1 MSVKIKELSK
11 DLIKSA
17 NNNSFGGKRGDI
29 EEHEYKVY
37 CDRVLSWGLSER
49 KTQKIVDKVYDY
61 FSRAI
66 SLGAQ
71 HVSVAVAGAS
81 NYNAQKLDK
90 SDKILS
96 NSADFIDWFNEIEEQ
111 ATRKKPNKIEW
122 LIKNIIWGVSGEYSV
137 NKEWKELAGRSRK
150 DFEILYDELSKK
162 YEFKKTSIPYKIHNN
177 LIEVEDITQAPIYA
191 DDDFCVYKEQG
202 KICIDF
208 RMKPQRQLIVAL
220 KSRHFVWVSSQELW
234 KATATDE
241 LIEWTKT
248 ISQKYEQY
256 I

>member
-1 MSVKIKELSK
+1 MSVKIKELRK
-11 DLIKSA
+11 DLIESA
-17 NNNSFGGKRGDI
+17 NNSSFGGKRGDI

-37 CDRVLSWGLSER
+37 CDRVLSWKLSEI
-49 KTQKIVDKVYDY
+49 KTQKIIDKVYDY
-61 FSRAI
+61 FSKAI
-66 SLGAQ
+66 SLEAQ

-81 NYNAQKLDK
+81 NYNAKKLDK

-111 ATRKKPNKIEW
+111 ATRKKQNKIEW

-137 NKEWKELAGRSRK
+137 SKEWKELAGRSRK

-162 YEFKKTSIPYKIHNN
+162 YEFKKTSIAYKIHNN
-177 LIEVEDITQAPIYA
+177 LIKIEDITQAPIYA
-191 DDDFCVYKEQG
+191 DDDFCVYKERG

-220 KSRHFVWVSSQELW
+220 KSRNFVWVTSQGLW

-241 LIEWTKT
+241 LIEWAKT
-248 ISQKYEQY
+248 ISQKYEKY